1 MTTSRSPSRI
11 IPLAFPGITPNEVDE
26 LISISK
32 INNYPVGSVLCR
44 ENHVEQTFYMILEGE
59 AEVTKIINNT
69 ESRLLKTLSAGDFFG
84 EMALIHNAPRAAT
97 VVAKTSLMVL
107 ELNKEGFDGVLHR
120 SSSIS
125 LAMVKEISSRLR
137 ANDAMAIEDLRL
149 RAGELAEAY
158 QKLAEQELARR
169 EFLTNVAHELRTPLM
184 TAGGYLQILQKGML
198 TGDKLNEVLNTVSRN
213 VSQIVALVND
223 ILFLQ
228 EIDLVLPDFQP
239 VDMVKLAQSVIENY
253 AKKAVE
259 RHVRLKIKGERDV
272 PLVAGDPKSLE
283 RALISLIDN
292 AIKFSP
298 RGGDVEIRFGTKSST
313 LIIAVEDHGIGIDSN
328 TLSRIFDR
336 FYHLEQSGD
345 DLFGGLGIGLA
356 ITRQVIE
363 QHHGRI
369 EVESKPGRGSTF
381 TLILQVWM
389 GEKGKTGE

>member
-1 MTTSRSPSRI
+1 
-11 IPLAFPGITPNEVDE
+11 
-26 LISISK
+26 
-32 INNYPVGSVLCR
+32 
-44 ENHVEQTFYMILEGE
+44 
-59 AEVTKIINNT
+59 
-69 ESRLLKTLSAGDFFG
+69 
-84 EMALIHNAPRAAT
+84 
-97 VVAKTSLMVL
+97 
-107 ELNKEGFDGVLHR
+107 
-120 SSSIS
+120 
-125 LAMVKEISSRLR
+125 
-137 ANDAMAIEDLRL
+137 
-149 RAGELAEAY
+149 
-158 QKLAEQELARR
+158 LAEQELARR

-253 AKKAVE
+253 TKKAVE